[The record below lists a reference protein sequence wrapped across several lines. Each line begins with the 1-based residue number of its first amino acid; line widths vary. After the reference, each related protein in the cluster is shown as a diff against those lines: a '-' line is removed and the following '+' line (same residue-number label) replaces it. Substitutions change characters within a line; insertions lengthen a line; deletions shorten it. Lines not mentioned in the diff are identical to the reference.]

1 MLNLPP
7 RISSR
12 LNSSQFAN
20 LHTFLVAARH
30 LSFARA
36 AQELCITASAVSHR
50 MSRLEQALQMKLFQ
64 RLTRQVALTD
74 EGERIF
80 AILQQAMGDLSEALE
95 PSSHADVA
103 GSIALYV
110 RPSIAQC
117 WLVPK
122 LADFI
127 ERYPSI
133 ALDLRVGNDNVDFRT
148 RKIDLALYYANGE
161 FPGLTSHKLMH
172 EHLAPVCSPEYA
184 QRHGLME
191 NPQNLQHCTTL
202 HDSLA
207 WDHAAY
213 DAEWTLWAA
222 QHDLLAA
229 LPKRSL
235 TFDRSDLAVTA
246 ALNHAGIAIG
256 RQQLVQTHVDSGE
269 LVLPL
274 GGFCRSGH
282 YDYYLVHP
290 VLDSV
295 PKRLAVFMD
304 WLRECAHYSSTHH
317 EQSLMTQHRAWPKAT
332 CPQNDVLTVTARL
345 RGSP

>member
-36 AQELCITASAVSHR
+36 AEELCLTASAVSHR
-50 MSRLEQALQMKLFQ
+50 ISRLETALAMKLFQ
-64 RLTRQVALTD
+64 RLTRQVSLTD

-80 AILQQAMGDLSEALE
+80 EILQNAMGELSEALE
-95 PSSHADVA
+95 QSSQAEVA

-117 WLVPK
+117 WLVPR
-122 LADFI
+122 LADFV
-127 ERYPSI
+127 ERYPLVS
-133 ALDLRVGNDNVDFRT
+133 LDLRVGNDNVDFRT

-161 FPGLTSHKLMH
+161 FPGLTSHRLMQ
-172 EHLAPVCSPEYA
+172 EQLAPVCSHDYA
-184 QRHGLME
+184 RRHRLAE
-191 NPQNLQHCTTL
+191 NPQNLRHCTTL

-213 DAEWTLWAA
+213 DAEWTLWAE
-222 QHDLLAA
+222 QHNLLAA
-229 LPKRSL
+229 LPKRTL
-235 TFDRSDLAVTA
+235 TFDRSDLSVTA
-246 ALNHAGIAIG
+246 AMNHAGIAIG
-256 RQQLVQTHVDSGE
+256 RQQLVQKRVDRGE

-274 GGFCRSGH
+274 AGFSRSGH

-290 VLDSV
+290 PLGTI
-295 PKRLAVFMD
+295 PKRLLVFMN
-304 WLRECAHYSSTHH
+304 WLRECASQSSPLGAN
-317 EQSLMTQHRAWPKAT
+317 EDL
-332 CPQNDVLTVTARL
+332 L
-345 RGSP
+345 G